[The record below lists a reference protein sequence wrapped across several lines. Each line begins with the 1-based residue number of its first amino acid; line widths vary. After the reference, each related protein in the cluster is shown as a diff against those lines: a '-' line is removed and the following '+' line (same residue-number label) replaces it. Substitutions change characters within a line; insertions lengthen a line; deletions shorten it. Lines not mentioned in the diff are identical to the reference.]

1 MPIHRRD
8 FLHAVGAGVAAGA
21 TAGHMSEPPL
31 GSAAPPAAP
40 PSPLCFMGG
49 RELAEMIRAKKIS
62 ARELMQAE
70 LAQIAR
76 VNPRLTAIVAKLDDD
91 KCLALADDADRRLA
105 RGEPV
110 GPLHGIPWAFK
121 DLANAVGFPTSQGL
135 SVYKNFMPAE
145 DDTLVA
151 RIRAAGALPI
161 GKTNVPE
168 LGMGSHSYNK
178 VYGTTLNPWD
188 LTKTAGGSS
197 GGAAVSLATG
207 MLPFADGTDLGGS
220 LRNPANFN
228 NITAIRPTVGLV
240 PGSPTS
246 MPFLAPSVKGP
257 LARSVEDVAF
267 ALSIMAGPDPHDP
280 GCYPSNPKDFLQPLA
295 RDFRGVRVAWCPD
308 LGGLPLDKR
317 VRAVLES
324 QRKTFV
330 ELGCIV
336 EDVCPDLTGAG
347 ESFLTI
353 RKWKSWLAYAPLLA
367 AHRDALKPEAI
378 WEIEEGARITAEQV
392 ARAMTQQ
399 GALMQRMRAFQ
410 ETHEFILCA
419 VNQVPAFEAKINWPH
434 EIDGT
439 AMETYIAWMKST
451 YMITATYRPSMS
463 VPAGFTTDGL
473 PVGIQIVGRYRNDF
487 SLLQFAHAFEQATNI
502 GRKRPPIA
510 MA

>member
-1 MPIHRRD
+1 M
-8 FLHAVGAGVAAGA
+8 AM
-21 TAGHMSEPPL
+21 T
-31 GSAAPPAAP
+31 P
-40 PSPLCFMGG
+40 PSDLCFTSG
-49 RELAEMIRAKKIS
+49 RELAAMIREKKVS
-62 ARELMQAE
+62 ARELMEAE

-76 VNPRLTAIVAKLDDD
+76 LNPKLLAIVAKLDDGE
-91 KCLALADDADRRLA
+91 CIALAHEADRRLA
-105 RGEPV
+105 RGDHI

-135 SVYKNFMPAE
+135 SVYKNFMPTE

-151 RIRAAGALPI
+151 RIRGAGAIPI

-188 LTKTAGGSS
+188 ITKTAGGSS
-197 GGAAVSLATG
+197 GGAGVSLATG

-228 NITAIRPTVGLV
+228 NVTAIRPTVGLV

-257 LARSVEDVAF
+257 LARSVQDVAYL
-267 ALSIMAGPDPHDP
+267 LSIMAGPDAHDP
-280 GCYPSNPKDFLQPLA
+280 GCYPSDPKDFLKPLS
-295 RDFRGVRVAWCPD
+295 RDVRGVRVAWCPD

-317 VRAVLES
+317 VRAVLDA

-330 ELGCIV
+330 DLGCIV
-336 EDVCPDLTGAG
+336 EDVAPDLTDAAD
-347 ESFLTI
+347 SFLTI

-367 AHRDALKPEAI
+367 AHRNELKPEAI
-378 WEIEEGARITAEQV
+378 WEIEEGSKVTSADI
-392 ARAMTQQ
+392 ARAMTHQA
-399 GALMQRMRAFQ
+399 ALMQRMRAFQ
-410 ETHEFILCA
+410 EKYEFILCA
-419 VNQVPAFEAKINWPH
+419 VNQVPAFEAKIDWPH

-439 AMETYIAWMKST
+439 PMETYVAWMKST

-510 MA
+510 MG